1 MLDYVGANDDGICEQ
16 VMEIRKPAF
25 QITFNEMRMWDVSC
39 HKWSHYGRVQANDFD
54 SGMKSFQLFR
64 RTTADI
70 DHSLTAAASHE
81 VAEEGVD
88 LMLMHD
94 GSWRINEVIVIE
106 TDIVVSWESS
116 VHGSE
121 VVLTYRSGRI

>member
-1 MLDYVGANDDGICEQ
+1 MLDHVGANDDGIWEQ

-25 QITFNEMRMWDVSC
+25 QITFNEVRMWDVSC
-39 HKWSHYGRVQANDFD
+39 HKRSHDGRVQANDFE
-54 SGMKSFQLFR
+54 SGIKSFQLFR
-64 RTTADI
+64 RTTTDI
-70 DHSLTAAASHE
+70 DHSLAAAASHE

-94 GSWRINEVIVIE
+94 GSWRIDEVVVIE

-116 VHGSE
+116 VHGRE